1 MCSVKKTQTQLWKP
15 FDEAERNM
23 EVTYDI
29 KFGLDHRFGINEY
42 SVPQFSSP
50 YEANTHFTE
59 LP

>member
-1 MCSVKKTQTQLWKP
+1 
-15 FDEAERNM
+15 M

-42 SVPQFSSP
+42 SVPQFSSL